1 MAFLSTYTW
10 GGSQNLNCRHS
21 GEAHGFPVSPLPG
34 WNLNFAE
41 SVHNYKL
48 REKPPVSDQERGPPA
63 NQRVGEISLFLVSF
77 SLSALSSL
85 QGWPQQRCRYLKP
98 WEKMVFG
105 QKNQKKQPLPTTNP
119 VQRAM
124 GGNHPVTVS
133 LLPFTTL
140 PEGSPSYTEVC
151 PVACLRLSTPV
162 CPEEAGSQ
170 TPVVVSTWLRAFIK
184 LAGMCTNRNEFNWI
198 QIHREA
204 WSAAVR
210 GVAKSWTRLD
220 NWTTNSKLSLNQKAY
235 TFSWEEESFRN
246 YHRRY

>member
-1 MAFLSTYTW
+1 MFRMQITGHIWGWPTLRSPTQFIASSGYSRSSGNQKKLPEASTVNSTHTW

-41 SVHNYKL
+41 SVDNYKL
-48 REKPPVSDQERGPPA
+48 REKPPISDQERGPPA

-105 QKNQKKQPLPTTNP
+105 QKNQKKQPLPIINP

-124 GGNHPVTVS
+124 GGSPRYCFS
-133 LLPFTTL
+133 L
-140 PEGSPSYTEVC
+140 
-151 PVACLRLSTPV
+151 
-162 CPEEAGSQ
+162 
-170 TPVVVSTWLRAFIK
+170 AFHHIARGQPQ
-184 LAGMCTNRNEFNWI
+184 L
-198 QIHREA
+198 HR
-204 WSAAVR
+204 SAPRSVP
-210 GVAKSWTRLD
+210 
-220 NWTTNSKLSLNQKAY
+220 
-235 TFSWEEESFRN
+235 
-246 YHRRY
+246 